1 MESHSKKQQKH
12 LKSYRAPTGKA
23 CLPTIFQGLAVK
35 LRGCTINMMVKTMIM
50 GFFGPEEDVLV
61 GGFKP
66 FGKICASQIASF
78 PQVGVK

>member
-1 MESHSKKQQKH
+1 
-12 LKSYRAPTGKA
+12 
-23 CLPTIFQGLAVK
+23 
-35 LRGCTINMMVKTMIM
+35 MIM

-78 PQVGVK
+78 PQVEVK